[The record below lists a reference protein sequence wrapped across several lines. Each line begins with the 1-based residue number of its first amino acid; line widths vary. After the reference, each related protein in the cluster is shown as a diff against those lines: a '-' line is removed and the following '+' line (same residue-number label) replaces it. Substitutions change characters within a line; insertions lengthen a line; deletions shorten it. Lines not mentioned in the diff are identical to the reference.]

1 LGSGIIALFYGL
13 PFMTG
18 LWMALHS
25 PWLEELKVGTP
36 LLFDAGVYLVV
47 LGVTL
52 TIILS
57 LAEE

>member
-1 LGSGIIALFYGL
+1 
-13 PFMTG
+13 MTG
-18 LWMALHS
+18 IWVTLS
-25 PWLEELKVGTP
+25 NPWLEELHVGTP

-47 LGVTL
+47 FGVTL